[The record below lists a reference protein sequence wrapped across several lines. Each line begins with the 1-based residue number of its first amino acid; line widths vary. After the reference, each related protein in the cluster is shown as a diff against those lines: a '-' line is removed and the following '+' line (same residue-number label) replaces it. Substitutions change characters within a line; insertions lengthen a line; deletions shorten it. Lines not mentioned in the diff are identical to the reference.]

1 MKNRRNLK
9 IAGIIGF
16 ILVVLITA
24 FIVSRAY
31 EFIFPI
37 QRQDDSIEQVQEDP
51 LTEEDFL
58 HTEGAAIV
66 NQNGERLILTGINL
80 GGWLIQE
87 YWMCPV
93 QGDRDTLQWTNLQ
106 TLDTLEERFGREKT
120 QELLE
125 TYQDNWITEW
135 DIQRIASFGANCIR
149 VPFWYRNFMW
159 DDEGTWMTEDLDD
172 NPGIRRLDWVIETAK
187 KYGMYVV
194 LDMHGCPGG
203 QTWDHTSG
211 STTGGALYTE
221 EKYQR
226 VMEELWTA
234 IADRYKDEPAVAA
247 YDIMNEPQVRE
258 TPASIAEDPR
268 NHVYD
273 RMIKAI
279 RAVDSRHMIA
289 VEAMWSLD
297 VLPTPQQAG
306 WTNVIYELHS
316 YGDDVDGYCYT
327 AAEYSNTNGVPVY
340 IGEFSDM
347 DMWETCFHYGISC
360 TSWTY
365 KGSSMTEDTWFVYYD
380 DRSLDADV
388 LNDPYWLIKLKWGKR
403 ISTIY
408 YKEDFRIVDAVIEAG
423 S

>member
-16 ILVVLITA
+16 ILVVLITV

-37 QRQDDSIEQVQEDP
+37 QRQDDSLEQVQEDP

-159 DDEGTWMTEDLDD
+159 DDEGTWMTE
-172 NPGIRRLDWVIETAK
+172 
-187 KYGMYVV
+187 
-194 LDMHGCPGG
+194 
-203 QTWDHTSG
+203 

-327 AAEYSNTNGVPVY
+327 AAEYSNTNSVPVY

-365 KGSSMTEDTWFVYYD
+365 KGSAMTEDTWFVYYD